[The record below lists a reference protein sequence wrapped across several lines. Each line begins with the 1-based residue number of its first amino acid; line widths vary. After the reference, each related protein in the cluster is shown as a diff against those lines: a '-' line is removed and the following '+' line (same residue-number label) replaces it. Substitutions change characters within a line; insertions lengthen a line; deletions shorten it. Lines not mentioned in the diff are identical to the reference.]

1 MELSCPDCGHSI
13 PPQHINVITDLAQCP
28 ACGAL
33 HRLSSLVPAPGV
45 PAAVRQEPPP
55 GSALQLSR
63 GLDGA
68 EVHLPRRKAG
78 CGTFFFMGF
87 ALFWLSFVA
96 VWTVLAASASGFF
109 ALFSIPFWVIG
120 GGMLLAAVNF
130 ITETQTVRVTRSRLV
145 IDKKQLLFSKSHSF
159 EARGIQAIRLE
170 ELRSKPLSFPAQG
183 NALGRAGRFGPL
195 SLAPAVQSGSGTV
208 YFFENANSAEQE
220 WIVAFLKSQLAEV

>member
-33 HRLSSLVPAPGV
+33 HRLSSLAPAPGV

-63 GLDGA
+63 GLDGV
-68 EVHLPRRKAG
+68 EVHLPRRRAG

-109 ALFSIPFWVIG
+109 ALFSILFWLIG
-120 GGMLLAAVNF
+120 GGLLLAAVNF
-130 ITETQTVRVTRSRLV
+130 MT
-145 IDKKQLLFSKSHSF
+145 
-159 EARGIQAIRLE
+159 
-170 ELRSKPLSFPAQG
+170 
-183 NALGRAGRFGPL
+183 
-195 SLAPAVQSGSGTV
+195 
-208 YFFENANSAEQE
+208 ENANGTGYPQPATHRQKAAPVFEAPFLRSPRHPGDPPRGAAQQA
-220 WIVAFLKSQLAEV
+220 AFFAATG